1 MDVARLLSTRSL
13 THIATERTIRCLRP
27 TRSLILRPDDVRR
40 SPSRGAQTRFY
51 LRHARV
57 GGMGVWGTRVEMGIL
72 KRGGYG
78 FGRAERGMGMG
89 IEGREMKVR
98 RGFSHSSRR
107 QEEQKDGDYTMN
119 LDILLFCIFFT
130 TVMLILDYIAISLW
144 EYFNEP
150 NYVFDPPRFTPFRLV
165 KRDEVSETAVVLTL
179 RPEKLP
185 NPACDNWGVYR
196 RAWAS
201 GMWSVEFK
209 QPQLMIAREYT
220 PLPPLPDVKKGE
232 EADLRFLIRKEKGG
246 EMSGYLFGLSQG
258 DVLGLRGPNVEYGFQ
273 GVEHVSEVVFVAG
286 GTGIA
291 SALQAA
297 HVLLEGTLDAD
308 FKVKPGEVV
317 GAVVSHMKLRER
329 EKERKQKEEERKQR
343 GEEKYTPRVKILW
356 ANRRSE
362 DRHQSGPVSEII
374 ASLKA
379 RHGEHFE
386 IEYLVDEEKTFV
398 NESVIQ
404 KALGAPHDMVR
415 VMRVSKGWIGMKSLF
430 GHPKTVP
437 LDVVKDSLL
446 MVSGPK
452 GFVEYVAGAK
462 KWENGKEGQGEV
474 GGLLARMGVTNKGWA
489 VWKL

>member
-1 MDVARLLSTRSL
+1 MV
-13 THIATERTIRCLRP
+13 
-27 TRSLILRPDDVRR
+27 
-40 SPSRGAQTRFY
+40 
-51 LRHARV
+51 
-57 GGMGVWGTRVEMGIL
+57 
-72 KRGGYG
+72 
-78 FGRAERGMGMG
+78 
-89 IEGREMKVR
+89 
-98 RGFSHSSRR
+98 
-107 QEEQKDGDYTMN
+107 
-119 LDILLFCIFFT
+119 IF
-130 TVMLILDYIAISLW
+130 DYIAIGLW

-150 NYVFDPPRFTPFRLV
+150 NYVFDPHRFTPFRLV
-165 KRDEVSETAVVLTL
+165 KREEVSETAVVLTL

-185 NPACDNWGVYR
+185 NPAHDNRGIYR
-196 RAWAS
+196 RAWAN
-201 GMWSVEFK
+201 GTWSVEFK

-258 DVLGLRGPNVEYGFQ
+258 DVLGLRGPNVEYGFE
-273 GVEHVSEVVFVAG
+273 GMEHVSEVVFVAG

-317 GAVVSHMKLRER
+317 GAVKSHMKLREK
-329 EKERKQKEEERKQR
+329 EKEMKQKEEERKQE
-343 GEEKYTPRVKILW
+343 GEEKYTPHPHVKILW

-362 DRHQSGPVSEII
+362 DRHQSGPVSDII

-379 RHGEHFE
+379 RHGEHFY

-404 KALGAPHDMVR
+404 RALGSPHEIVR
-415 VMRVSKGWIGMKSLF
+415 VMKDSKGWVGMKSLF
-430 GHPKTVP
+430 GHSKTVP
-437 LDVVKDSLL
+437 LAVEKDSLL

-474 GGLLARMGVTNKGWA
+474 GGLLARMGVAKRGWA